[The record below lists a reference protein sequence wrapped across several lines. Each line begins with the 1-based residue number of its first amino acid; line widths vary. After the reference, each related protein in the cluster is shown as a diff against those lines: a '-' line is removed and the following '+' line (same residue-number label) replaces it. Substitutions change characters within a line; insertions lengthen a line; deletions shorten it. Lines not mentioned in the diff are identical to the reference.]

1 MSKVGAYEAKT
12 KFSELLKRAADG
24 ERIVVTKHGVPVA
37 ELVPVAKAKELT
49 PQEAIAA
56 LKSFRKGRCLN
67 GTSIREL
74 IEEGRM

>member
-12 KFSELLKRAADG
+12 RFSELLKRAAKG
-24 ERIVVTKHGVPVA
+24 ERIVVTKYGVPVA

-49 PQEAIAA
+49 PKEAIAA
-56 LKSFRKGRCLN
+56 LKSFRKGHHLN

-74 IEEGRM
+74 IGEGRM